1 MRRVVL
7 FFTLTLFVVGLTLP
21 TTSFAG
27 DNARSKALTHK
38 TLAEK
43 QSPGTQICH
52 SSNKPAI
59 NGEAS
64 VLQSIRK
71 FLILKLHTIGITI
84 IDVPAI
90 DPDGP
95 LMLRTPPG
103 SETVSPDMDDGGW
116 TEEIK

>member
-27 DNARSKALTHK
+27 DNARSKVLDHKMLT
-38 TLAEK
+38 EK
-43 QSPGTQICH
+43 ESPGTQICH
-52 SSNKPAI
+52 SSNKSAI

-64 VLQSIRK
+64 MLQSIRK

-84 IDVPAI
+84 INVPTI

-103 SETVSPDMDDGGW
+103 NETVSPDMDDDGW
-116 TEEIK
+116 SDNWK